1 MTLIPRRVLQGPA
14 QPMDQAVL
22 TLVVS
27 WTIHHLGL
35 VILQYSFT
43 YIIIDVSLHNC
54 YLMARSWALFF
65 PLDFSVKFT
74 IVDVLTFWLCEKLPA
89 AGDLNLYPEC
99 NDLI

>member
-1 MTLIPRRVLQGPA
+1 MIMIPHQVIQGPA

-43 YIIIDVSLHNC
+43 YIIIDVSLHYC
-54 YLMARSWALFF
+54 YLIQEVGHCFF
-65 PLDFSVKFT
+65 PLT
-74 IVDVLTFWLCEKLPA
+74 LM
-89 AGDLNLYPEC
+89 
-99 NDLI
+99 